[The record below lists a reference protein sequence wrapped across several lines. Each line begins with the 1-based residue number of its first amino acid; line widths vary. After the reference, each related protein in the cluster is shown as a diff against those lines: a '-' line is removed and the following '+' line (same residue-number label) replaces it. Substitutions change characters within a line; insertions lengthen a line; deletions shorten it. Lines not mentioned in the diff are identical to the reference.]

1 MVCLHVKYK
10 LSLHSKSSY
19 PPSTVLQLPG
29 MCSVAHALG
38 WLICTIRIFAF
49 RGALTRLYS
58 AHSNFRLAGWLK
70 TKSLVRTGII
80 PLALHIVERQNLP
93 FSVQMLKGNVLHCT
107 MPNSCPTPRNTQPCC
122 RPPTS
127 DGRSNADQF
136 MKLVLGALQFKGH
149 TMSAPFKI
157 FNIALAS
164 LMAVT
169 SIASS
174 IAAVR
179 YIVVSSC
186 CLHACSHP
194 LVTHPSWYVNVHD
207 PHWLCLAAPT
217 RQLSTCMST
226 CDLATSSLEAGTQLD
241 CMSFVLRLL

>member
-19 PPSTVLQLPG
+19 PPSTVLQLPR

-49 RGALTRLYS
+49 CGALTHMYS

-136 MKLVLGALQFKGH
+136 MKLVLGAAVQGAHNVCPIQDLQHCTGVSDGRHFH
-149 TMSAPFKI
+149 CLQHRCR
-157 FNIALAS
+157 ALHCGEF
-164 LMAVT
+164 L
-169 SIASS
+169 
-174 IAAVR
+174 
-179 YIVVSSC
+179 
-186 CLHACSHP
+186 LPACMQP
-194 LVTHPSWYVNVHD
+194 
-207 PHWLCLAAPT
+207 PT
-217 RQLSTCMST
+217 RDSPI
-226 CDLATSSLEAGTQLD
+226 LACE
-241 CMSFVLRLL
+241 CV